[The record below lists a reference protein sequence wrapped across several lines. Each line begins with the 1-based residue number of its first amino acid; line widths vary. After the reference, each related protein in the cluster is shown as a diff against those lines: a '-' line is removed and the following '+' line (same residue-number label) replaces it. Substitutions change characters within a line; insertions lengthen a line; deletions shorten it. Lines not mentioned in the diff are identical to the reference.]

1 MATSTRTRK
10 PATERQRDLL
20 AAALERFAADGF
32 DGTSVHDVARQA
44 GVATGTVYLYFPSKE
59 HLLLGLRAQFHDGLG
74 RVLTELA
81 EELRGRID
89 AGDRI
94 DVGEA
99 SDRVV
104 DALVGYSVEHRAH
117 CLVLTTYLPR
127 LTGSGE
133 AEATRDP
140 FGELLGTVL
149 RDAVGRGVIDLS
161 HPEIAARMLSTATI
175 QTIGPAVSTGD
186 TDYLHRLTE
195 QTKEIFRR
203 VLRPAEWRGRER
215 ALPRHALLRGDG

>member
-1 MATSTRTRK
+1 MAIPTRTRK
-10 PATERQRDLL
+10 PATERQRELL

-59 HLLLGLRAQFHDGLG
+59 HLLLGLRAEFHEGLG
-74 RVLTELA
+74 RVLTDLT

-89 AGDRI
+89 AGERI
-94 DVGEA
+94 DVGDA
-99 SDRVV
+99 SDRIV
-104 DALVGYSVEHRAH
+104 DALVGYSVEHRSH

-133 AEATRDP
+133 ADATRDP
-140 FGELLGTVL
+140 LGDLLGAVL
-149 RDAVGRGVIDLS
+149 RDAVERGVVDVR
-161 HPEIAARMLSTATI
+161 HPEIAARLLSTATI
-175 QTIGPAVSTGD
+175 QTIGPAVAAGD
-186 TDYLHRLTE
+186 TEYLHRLTE

-203 VLRPAEWRGRER
+203 VLRPVE
-215 ALPRHALLRGDG
+215 